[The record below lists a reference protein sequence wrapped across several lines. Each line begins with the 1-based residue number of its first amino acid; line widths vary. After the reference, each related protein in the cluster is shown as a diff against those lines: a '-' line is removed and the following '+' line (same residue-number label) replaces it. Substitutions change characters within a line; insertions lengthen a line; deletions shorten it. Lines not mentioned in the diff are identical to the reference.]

1 VTSHLAGFYQSLH
14 LNLGECYRKLG
25 DLDRAREQFERGQ
38 AAVGSLGDDGYGQ
51 MINGGLDRGQTV
63 RPCSS
68 DATRHARHIAAKGIG
83 ELPGRMLLSSAS
95 SSLGAQHRYGHGQAF
110 ASSESN
116 GDRLAQGDRSFN
128 VCDDHP

>member
-1 VTSHLAGFYQSLH
+1 VTSHVAGFYQSLH

-51 MINGGLDRGQTV
+51 MINGGLDRGQAV

-68 DATRHARHIAAKGIG
+68 DATQACASYR
-83 ELPGRMLLSSAS
+83 RMPAS
-95 SSLGAQHRYGHGQAF
+95 RWTSDW
-110 ASSESN
+110 AS
-116 GDRLAQGDRSFN
+116 
-128 VCDDHP
+128 